1 MIEKDEE
8 KVGQYQI
15 FRMNGDRKEVV
26 DAGEDF
32 PFKSL
37 RFYFLSSKVLI
48 NRKNLNIWSSYND

>member
-1 MIEKDEE
+1 
-8 KVGQYQI
+8 
-15 FRMNGDRKEVV
+15 MNGDRKEVV